1 MKCRFIKRGDYN
13 HVLYDSLVQ
22 SIHALQ
28 NSKYGKGNK
37 KRLTVI
43 QSALKQANPLFV
55 SEDSPNNE
63 KTTKS
68 NTMISFRHIEQADQI
83 PKILEEFMND
93 FEIQCLEKNGAS
105 AKNYS
110 LFSVTLLKIIKTL
123 DADKKRGLLSA
134 HAINVLNKM
143 FVKYPV
149 EYKKSAIRDP
159 LGLVFVITELA
170 LDAERNLSRPY
181 EFDTPILLQIAQLM
195 QRYHMKFDNALL
207 QIIDEFNKMPKFRL
221 TVSIGERHKEIVK
234 KFLQY
239 GIIQLPL
246 ENKIARAKNILE
258 KIIYE
263 KNDSIALEYY
273 NMLKLCYNDKDLCPH
288 LAQIAKTKNRTERR
302 FANTILDE
310 VSKL

>member
-1 MKCRFIKRGDYN
+1 M
-13 HVLYDSLVQ
+13 YDSLVQ
-22 SIHALQ
+22 SIKSLQ

-43 QSALKQANPLFV
+43 QSALKQANSLFT
-55 SEDSPNNE
+55 SENNQKNE
-63 KTTKS
+63 KTTKL
-68 NTMISFRHIEQADQI
+68 ISFRRIVPAEQI

-93 FEIQCLEKNGAS
+93 FESQCLEKNGSS

-134 HAINVLNKM
+134 HVINVLNKM
-143 FVKYPV
+143 FVKHPV
-149 EYKKSAIRDP
+149 EYNKRAIRDP
-159 LGLVFVITELA
+159 LGLLFVITELVI
-170 LDAERNLSRPY
+170 DTERNLSRPY
-181 EFDTPILLQIAQLM
+181 EIDITILHQMVPIM
-195 QRYHMKFDNALL
+195 KRYHMEFDNPLL

-246 ENKIARAKNILE
+246 ENKIARAKNIIE

-263 KNDSIALEYY
+263 KNDSVALEHY
-273 NMLKLCYNDKDLCPH
+273 NMLKLCYEDKELCPH
-288 LAQIAKTKNRTERR
+288 LAQIAKTKNVTERR
-302 FANTILDE
+302 FVNTILDE

>member
-1 MKCRFIKRGDYN
+1 MAETI
-13 HVLYDSLVQ
+13 S
-22 SIHALQ
+22 
-28 NSKYGKGNK
+28 NK
-37 KRLTVI
+37 
-43 QSALKQANPLFV
+43 
-55 SEDSPNNE
+55 
-63 KTTKS
+63 
-68 NTMISFRHIEQADQI
+68 MISFRHIEQADQI

-93 FEIQCLEKNGAS
+93 FEIQCLEENGAS

-123 DADKKRGLLSA
+123 DVDKKRGLLSA
-134 HAINVLNKM
+134 HAINVLGKM

-149 EYKKSAIRDP
+149 EYKKIAIRDP
-159 LGLVFVITELA
+159 LGLVFVLTELA

-181 EFDTPILLQIAQLM
+181 EFDITILRQIVPLI
-195 QRYHMKFDNALL
+195 QRYYMKFDNALL

-221 TVSIGERHKEIVK
+221 TVSIGERHKELVK

-246 ENKIARAKNILE
+246 ENKIARAKNIIE
-258 KIIYE
+258 KILYE

-273 NMLKLCYNDKDLCPH
+273 NMLKLCYIDKELCPH
-288 LAQIAKTKNRTERR
+288 LAQIAKTKNMTERR

-310 VSKL
+310 ISKL

>member
-1 MKCRFIKRGDYN
+1 
-13 HVLYDSLVQ
+13 LYDTLVQ
-22 SIHALQ
+22 SIQALQ
-28 NSKYGKGNK
+28 KSKYGKGNK
-37 KRLTVI
+37 KRLTAI
-43 QSALKQANPLFV
+43 QSALKQAKPLFA
-55 SEDSPNNE
+55 SENNQNDE
-63 KTTKS
+63 NTKKA
-68 NTMISFRHIEQADQI
+68 NTVISFRNIEQTEQI
-83 PKILEEFMND
+83 PKILEEFVND
-93 FEIQCLEKNGAS
+93 FEFQCLEKNGAS

-149 EYKKSAIRDP
+149 EYRKRAIRDP

-170 LDAERNLSRPY
+170 IDAERNLSRPY
-181 EFDTPILLQIAQLM
+181 EFDITILRQIAPLM
-195 QRYHMKFDNALL
+195 QRYHMEFDNALL

-234 KFLQY
+234 KFLQF

-246 ENKIARAKNILE
+246 ENKIARAKNIIE
-258 KIIYE
+258 KIISE
-263 KNDSIALEYY
+263 KNDSMALEYY
-273 NMLKLCYNDKDLCPH
+273 NMLRLCYDDKELCPH
-288 LAQIAKTKNRTERR
+288 LAKFAKTKNSTERR
-302 FANTILDE
+302 FANTILEE

>member
-1 MKCRFIKRGDYN
+1 M
-13 HVLYDSLVQ
+13 YDSLVISIQ
-22 SIHALQ
+22 SLQ

-37 KRLTVI
+37 KRLTAI
-43 QSALKQANPLFV
+43 QSALKQASPLFV
-55 SEDSPNNE
+55 LEDNQKNE
-63 KTTKS
+63 IITKS
-68 NTMISFRHIEQADQI
+68 NKIISFRNIEQSEQI

-93 FEIQCLEKNGAS
+93 FEIECLEKNRAS

-149 EYKKSAIRDP
+149 EYRKRAIRDP

-170 LDAERNLSRPY
+170 IDAERNLSRPY
-181 EFDTPILLQIAQLM
+181 EFDITILRQIAPLM
-195 QRYHMKFDNALL
+195 QRYHMEFDNALS

-234 KFLQY
+234 KFLEY
-239 GIIQLPL
+239 GIIQLSL
-246 ENKIARAKNILE
+246 ENKIARAKNIIE

-263 KNDSIALEYY
+263 KNDSKALEHY
-273 NMLKLCYNDKDLCPH
+273 NMLKLCYNDKELCPH

>member
-1 MKCRFIKRGDYN
+1 MAND
-13 HVLYDSLVQ
+13 VLYDLLVQ
-22 SIHALQ
+22 SIHLLQ

-43 QSALKQANPLFV
+43 QSALKQANSLFV
-55 SEDSPNNE
+55 SENQNNE
-63 KTTKS
+63 ITTQS
-68 NTMISFRHIEQADQI
+68 NSMISFRNIDQTEQI

-93 FEIQCLEKNGAS
+93 FENQCLEKNGAS

-110 LFSVTLLKIIKTL
+110 VFSVTLLKIIKTL

-149 EYKKSAIRDP
+149 EYKKRSIRDP

-170 LDAERNLSRPY
+170 IDAERNLSRPY
-181 EFDTPILLQIAQLM
+181 EFDITILLQIAPLM
-195 QRYHMKFDNALL
+195 QRYHVEFDNALL

-221 TVSIGERHKEIVK
+221 TVSIGERHKEIIK

-239 GIIQLPL
+239 GISQLPL

-263 KNDSIALEYY
+263 NNDSVALEHY
-273 NMLKLCYNDKDLCPH
+273 NMLKLCYADKELCPH
-288 LAQIAKTKNRTERR
+288 LAQIAKTKNRTDRR

>member
-1 MKCRFIKRGDYN
+1 LYN
-13 HVLYDSLVQ
+13 SLVE

-43 QSALKQANPLFV
+43 QSALKLANPLFV
-55 SEDSPNNE
+55 SEDNQNNE
-63 KTTKS
+63 TKS
-68 NTMISFRHIEQADQI
+68 NKMISFRYIEQAEQI

-134 HAINVLNKM
+134 HAINVLSKM

-149 EYKKSAIRDP
+149 EYKKIAIRDP
-159 LGLVFVITELA
+159 LGLVFVLTELA

-181 EFDTPILLQIAQLM
+181 EFDTTILRQIVPLM
-195 QRYHMKFDNALL
+195 QRYYMKFDNALL

-221 TVSIGERHKEIVK
+221 TVSIGERHKELVK

-239 GIIQLPL
+239 GIMQLPL

-258 KIIYE
+258 KILYE

-273 NMLKLCYNDKDLCPH
+273 NMLKLCYNDKELCPY
-288 LAQIAKTKNRTERR
+288 LAQIAKTKNMTERR

>member
-1 MKCRFIKRGDYN
+1 M
-13 HVLYDSLVQ
+13 
-22 SIHALQ
+22 Q

-43 QSALKQANPLFV
+43 QSALKQANSLFV
-55 SEDSPNNE
+55 SENQNNE
-63 KTTKS
+63 QTTKS
-68 NTMISFRHIEQADQI
+68 NPLISFRNIEQAEQI

-93 FEIQCLEKNGAS
+93 FENQCLEKNGAT

-149 EYKKSAIRDP
+149 EYKKRAIRDP

-170 LDAERNLSRPY
+170 IDAERNLSRSY
-181 EFDTPILLQIAQLM
+181 EFDITILLQIAPLM
-195 QRYHMKFDNALL
+195 QRYHMEFDNALL

-221 TVSIGERHKEIVK
+221 TVSIGERHKEIIK

-239 GIIQLPL
+239 GISQLSL
-246 ENKIARAKNILE
+246 ENKIIRAKNILE

-263 KNDSIALEYY
+263 NNDSIALEHY
-273 NMLKLCYNDKDLCPH
+273 NMLKLCYADKELCPH
-288 LAQIAKTKNRTERR
+288 LAQIAKTKNRTDRR

>member
-1 MKCRFIKRGDYN
+1 
-13 HVLYDSLVQ
+13 LYDSLVQ

-55 SEDSPNNE
+55 SEDNPNNE

-83 PKILEEFMND
+83 TKILEEFMND

-310 VSKL
+310 ISKL

>member
-1 MKCRFIKRGDYN
+1 
-13 HVLYDSLVQ
+13 LYDSLVQ

-55 SEDSPNNE
+55 SEDNPNNE

-195 QRYHMKFDNALL
+195 QRYYMKFDNALL

-310 VSKL
+310 ISKL

>member
-1 MKCRFIKRGDYN
+1 MIFIKRDDRN
-13 HVLYDSLVQ
+13 HILYDSLIQ
-22 SIHALQ
+22 SIHVLQ
-28 NSKYGKGNK
+28 KSKYGKGNK

-55 SEDSPNNE
+55 SEDNQNNE
-63 KTTKS
+63 KTAKS
-68 NTMISFRHIEQADQI
+68 NKIISFRNIEQAEQI
-83 PKILEEFMND
+83 PKILEEFMKD

-134 HAINVLNKM
+134 HVINVLSKM

-149 EYKKSAIRDP
+149 IYKKIAIKDP
-159 LGLVFVITELA
+159 LGLVFVLTELT

-181 EFDTPILLQIAQLM
+181 EFDITILRQIVPLM

-207 QIIDEFNKMPKFRL
+207 QIMDEFNKMPKFRL
-221 TVSIGERHKEIVK
+221 TVSIGERHKELVK

-246 ENKIARAKNILE
+246 ENKIARAKNIIE
-258 KIIYE
+258 KILNE
-263 KNDSIALEYY
+263 KDDTIALEYY
-273 NMLKLCYNDKDLCPH
+273 NVLKLCYNDKELCPH
-288 LAQIAKTKNRTERR
+288 LAQIAKSKNNTDRR
-302 FANTILDE
+302 FTNTILDE

>member
-1 MKCRFIKRGDYN
+1 M
-13 HVLYDSLVQ
+13 YDSLVQ
-22 SIHALQ
+22 SILALQ

-55 SEDSPNNE
+55 SENNQDNE

-68 NTMISFRHIEQADQI
+68 NTMISFRNIEQIEQI

-134 HAINVLNKM
+134 HAINILNKM

-149 EYKKSAIRDP
+149 EYKKRAIRDP

-170 LDAERNLSRPY
+170 IDAERNLSRPY
-181 EFDTPILLQIAQLM
+181 EFDMTIPLQIAPLM
-195 QRYHMKFDNALL
+195 QRYHMEFDNALL
-207 QIIDEFNKMPKFRL
+207 QIMEEFNKMPKFRL
-221 TVSIGERHKEIVK
+221 TVLIGERHKEIVK

-239 GIIQLPL
+239 GITQLPL
-246 ENKIARAKNILE
+246 ENKIARAKNIIE

-263 KNDSIALEYY
+263 KNDTIALEHY
-273 NMLKLCYNDKDLCPH
+273 NMLKLCYNDKELCPH
-288 LAQIAKTKNRTERR
+288 LAQIAKTKNKTERR

-310 VSKL
+310 LSKL

>member
-1 MKCRFIKRGDYN
+1 LYN
-13 HVLYDSLVQ
+13 SLVE

-43 QSALKQANPLFV
+43 QSALKLANPLFV
-55 SEDSPNNE
+55 SEDNQNNE
-63 KTTKS
+63 TKS
-68 NTMISFRHIEQADQI
+68 NKMISFRYIEQAEQI

-134 HAINVLNKM
+134 HAINVLSKM

-149 EYKKSAIRDP
+149 EYKKIAIRDP
-159 LGLVFVITELA
+159 LGLVFVLTELA

-181 EFDTPILLQIAQLM
+181 EFDTTILRQIVPLM
-195 QRYHMKFDNALL
+195 QRYYMKFDNALL

-221 TVSIGERHKEIVK
+221 TVSIGERHKELVK

-239 GIIQLPL
+239 GIMQLPL

-258 KIIYE
+258 KILYE

-273 NMLKLCYNDKDLCPH
+273 NMLKLCYNDKELCPH
-288 LAQIAKTKNRTERR
+288 LAQIAKTKNMTERR

>member
-1 MKCRFIKRGDYN
+1 MAND
-13 HVLYDSLVQ
+13 VLYDLLVQ
-22 SIHALQ
+22 SIHLLQ

-37 KRLTVI
+37 KRLAVI
-43 QSALKQANPLFV
+43 QSALKQANSLFV
-55 SEDSPNNE
+55 SKNQNNE
-63 KTTKS
+63 ITTQS
-68 NTMISFRHIEQADQI
+68 NPMISFRNIDQTEQI

-93 FEIQCLEKNGAS
+93 FENQCLEKNGAS

-110 LFSVTLLKIIKTL
+110 VFSVTLLKIIKTL

-134 HAINVLNKM
+134 HAINILNKM

-149 EYKKSAIRDP
+149 EYKKRSIRDP

-170 LDAERNLSRPY
+170 IDAERNLSRPY
-181 EFDTPILLQIAQLM
+181 EFDITILLQIAPLM
-195 QRYHMKFDNALL
+195 QRYHMEFDNALL

-221 TVSIGERHKEIVK
+221 PVSIGERHKEIIK

-239 GIIQLPL
+239 GISQLPL

-258 KIIYE
+258 KIVYE
-263 KNDSIALEYY
+263 NNDSVALEHY
-273 NMLKLCYNDKDLCPH
+273 NMLKLCYADKEMCPH
-288 LAQIAKTKNRTERR
+288 LAQIAKTKNRTDRR

>member
-1 MKCRFIKRGDYN
+1 MYE
-13 HVLYDSLVQ
+13 SLVI
-22 SIHALQ
+22 SIQALQ

-37 KRLTVI
+37 KRLTAI

-55 SEDSPNNE
+55 SEDSQKNE
-63 KTTKS
+63 IIKTNKV
-68 NTMISFRHIEQADQI
+68 ISFRNIEQSEQI

-93 FEIQCLEKNGAS
+93 FEIECLEKNRTS

-149 EYKKSAIRDP
+149 EYRKRAIRDP

-170 LDAERNLSRPY
+170 IDTERNLSRPY
-181 EFDTPILLQIAQLM
+181 EFDMTILRQIAPLM
-195 QRYHMKFDNALL
+195 QRYHMEFDNALS

-234 KFLQY
+234 KFLEY
-239 GIIQLPL
+239 GIIQLSL
-246 ENKIARAKNILE
+246 ENKIARAKNIIE

-263 KNDSIALEYY
+263 KNDSKALEHY
-273 NMLKLCYNDKDLCPH
+273 NMLKLCYNDKELCPH
-288 LAQIAKTKNRTERR
+288 LTQIAKTKNRTERR
-302 FANTILDE
+302 FVNTILDE

>member
-1 MKCRFIKRGDYN
+1 MIFIKRDDRN
-13 HVLYDSLVQ
+13 HILYDSLIQ
-22 SIHALQ
+22 SIHVLQ
-28 NSKYGKGNK
+28 KSKYGKGNK

-55 SEDSPNNE
+55 SEDNQNNE
-63 KTTKS
+63 KTAKS
-68 NTMISFRHIEQADQI
+68 NKIIGFRNIEQPEQI
-83 PKILEEFMND
+83 PKILEEFMKD

-134 HAINVLNKM
+134 HVINVLSKM

-149 EYKKSAIRDP
+149 IYKKIAIRDP
-159 LGLVFVITELA
+159 LGLVFVLTELT

-181 EFDTPILLQIAQLM
+181 EFDITILRQIVPLM

-207 QIIDEFNKMPKFRL
+207 QIMDEFNKMPKFRL
-221 TVSIGERHKEIVK
+221 TVSIGERHKELIK

-246 ENKIARAKNILE
+246 ENKIARAKNIIE
-258 KIIYE
+258 KILNE
-263 KNDSIALEYY
+263 KDDTIALEYY
-273 NMLKLCYNDKDLCPH
+273 NVLKLCYNDKELCPH
-288 LAQIAKTKNRTERR
+288 LAQIAKSKNNTDRR
-302 FANTILDE
+302 FTNTILDE

>member
-1 MKCRFIKRGDYN
+1 MYE
-13 HVLYDSLVQ
+13 SLVQ
-22 SIHALQ
+22 SIEALQ

-43 QSALKQANPLFV
+43 QSALKQASSLFT
-55 SEDSPNNE
+55 SEDNQNNE
-63 KTTKS
+63 KTNKI
-68 NTMISFRHIEQADQI
+68 ISFRNIEQAEQI

-93 FEIQCLEKNGAS
+93 FENQCLGKNGAS

-143 FVKYPV
+143 FAKHPV
-149 EYKKSAIRDP
+149 QYNKRAIRDP

-170 LDAERNLSRPY
+170 IDAERNLSRPY
-181 EFDTPILLQIAQLM
+181 EFDMSILRQIAPLA
-195 QRYHMKFDNALL
+195 QRYHMEYDNALV

-221 TVSIGERHKEIVK
+221 TVTIGERHREIIK

-239 GIIQLPL
+239 GTSQLPL
-246 ENKIARAKNILE
+246 EDKIKRAKNIIE
-258 KIIYE
+258 KIISE
-263 KNDSIALEYY
+263 KNDSAALEHY
-273 NMLKLCYNDKDLCPH
+273 NMLKLCYTDKELCPH
-288 LAQIAKTKNRTERR
+288 LAEIARTKNRTERR